1 MPNQISLVAAAI
13 VALVVGALV
22 VQRLQPA
29 ELSAATCRG
38 DAKTMSQL
46 ELLFGASRKGG
57 SEVTDAEWTSFLDT
71 EVTPRF
77 PDGLTVLTG
86 SGQWRTDSGVLTK
99 ERSRM
104 LIIWYRLVADSDGKI
119 EAIRSAYK
127 ARFKQ
132 DSVMRVDGTSCVSF

>member
-29 ELSAATCRG
+29 ELNATACRS

-57 SEVTDAEWTSFLDT
+57 GEVTDAEWTSFLDT

-104 LIIWYRLVADSDGKI
+104 LIVWYQPASDSDTKI
-119 EAIRSAYK
+119 EAIRSVYK

-132 DSVMRVDGTSCVSF
+132 DSVMRVDGASCVSF